1 MLRRAGGPILVAA
14 LACLALAR
22 PALVGDS
29 AWQPADP
36 GIVPVPGARLPV
48 VKTHRYRMAGRIRP
62 LLFWIGRDNVG
73 LAQITWRGGDEARAY
88 EFLVGTDP
96 RIAPRGINRW
106 GDIREEA
113 LAGGGSLLA
122 LMSRS
127 DEASYDDA
135 RANTERRATGGEFR
149 AIQATLH
156 EGVAT
161 SRTALVATDTAATI
175 HDVERMLDR
184 VQAETARA
192 TARTTRLDAGTRP
205 GFLLAVAELVDRS
218 VGAAQSPGAA
228 LGRLTSV
235 KIPYVFN
242 QKRYEVRLR
251 AVSPVPV
258 AAGWRGRVREAV
270 RGDFEILTLATGAR
284 TRFEMTYAVKG
295 EWAGVPLEIEW
306 QPRWWLKIELHL
318 LAG

>member
-1 MLRRAGGPILVAA
+1 
-14 LACLALAR
+14 
-22 PALVGDS
+22 
-29 AWQPADP
+29 
-36 GIVPVPGARLPV
+36 
-48 VKTHRYRMAGRIRP
+48 
-62 LLFWIGRDNVG
+62 
-73 LAQITWRGGDEARAY
+73 
-88 EFLVGTDP
+88 
-96 RIAPRGINRW
+96 
-106 GDIREEA
+106 
-113 LAGGGSLLA
+113 

-161 SRTALVATDTAATI
+161 SRTALVATDTPATI
-175 HDVERMLDR
+175 HDVERLLDR

-192 TARTTRLDAGTRP
+192 TARTTRVDAATRP

-218 VGAAQSPGAA
+218 VEAAQLPAA
-228 LGRLTSV
+228 ARDRLTSV

-251 AVSPVPV
+251 EVSPVPV
-258 AAGWRGRVREAV
+258 ATVWRGRVREAV
-270 RGDFEILTLATGAR
+270 RGDFEIVTVATGAR

-318 LAG
+318 LAS